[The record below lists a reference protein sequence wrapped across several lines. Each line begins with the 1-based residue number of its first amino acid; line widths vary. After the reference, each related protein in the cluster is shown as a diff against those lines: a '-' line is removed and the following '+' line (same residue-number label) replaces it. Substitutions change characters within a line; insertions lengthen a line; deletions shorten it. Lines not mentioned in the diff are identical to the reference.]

1 MGKVTKLIGAA
12 GILAGAAYL
21 SKEENQKTVKRGV
34 DKVIKKASTWTDDPY
49 MIQLGKPDE
58 EHDAN
63 MVDEGAMTS
72 VLYYNELREEASKKQ
87 Q

>member
-21 SKEENQKTVKRGV
+21 SKEENQKAVKRGV
-34 DKVIKKASTWTDDPY
+34 DKVIEKASSWTDDPY
-49 MIQLGKPDE
+49 TIHLGKPED

-72 VLYYNELREEASKKQ
+72 VLYYNELREQASKNQK
-87 Q
+87 